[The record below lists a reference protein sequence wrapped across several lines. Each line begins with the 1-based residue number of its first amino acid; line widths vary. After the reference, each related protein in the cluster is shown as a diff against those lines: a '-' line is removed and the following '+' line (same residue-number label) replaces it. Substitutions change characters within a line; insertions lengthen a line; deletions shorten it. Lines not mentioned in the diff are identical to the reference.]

1 MENTDKELLQQLL
14 EKFGAGGTFV
24 FGDQVTNKYVEN
36 EIGYVEAGGIGIQIN
51 NGAPKEASGQEDTL
65 PTREAMIQAVEATE
79 KEGLWWSSRSW
90 AVVFRVYQM
99 KGYKGSISEFVREV
113 KAWGLKNDHE
123 CNYDAVQK
131 PVASGVL
138 SGTPERWKANGAQG
152 QTVKLA
158 EALLKELEKD

>member
-1 MENTDKELLQQLL
+1 MAGNTVYVQGNYVDVHDNEVVNLNIDKATVKMEDS
-14 EKFGAGGTFV
+14 
-24 FGDQVTNKYVEN
+24 D
-36 EIGYVEAGGIGIQIN
+36 
-51 NGAPKEASGQEDTL
+51 L

-113 KAWGLKNDHE
+113 KAWCLKTDHE

-158 EALLKELEKD
+158 EALLRELEK

>member
-1 MENTDKELLQQLL
+1 MAGNTVYVQGNYVDVHDNEVVNLNIDKATVKMEDS
-14 EKFGAGGTFV
+14 
-24 FGDQVTNKYVEN
+24 D
-36 EIGYVEAGGIGIQIN
+36 
-51 NGAPKEASGQEDTL
+51 L

-113 KAWGLKNDHE
+113 KAWGLKTDHE

-131 PVASGVL
+131 PVASGIL

-158 EALLKELEKD
+158 EALLRELEK

>member
-1 MENTDKELLQQLL
+1 MTTMAGNTVYVQGNYVDVHDNEVVNLNIDKATVKMEDS
-14 EKFGAGGTFV
+14 
-24 FGDQVTNKYVEN
+24 D
-36 EIGYVEAGGIGIQIN
+36 
-51 NGAPKEASGQEDTL
+51 L

-113 KAWGLKNDHE
+113 KAWGLKTDHE

-131 PVASGVL
+131 PVASGIL

-158 EALLKELEKD
+158 EALLRELEK